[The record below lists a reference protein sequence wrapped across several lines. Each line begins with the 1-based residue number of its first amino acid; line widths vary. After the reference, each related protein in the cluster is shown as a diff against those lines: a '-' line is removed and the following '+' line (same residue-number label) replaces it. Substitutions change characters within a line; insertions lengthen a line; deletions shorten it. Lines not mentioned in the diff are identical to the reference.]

1 MYKGIGSILGNEIE
15 RKMMDSR
22 IDEILKITSLVPTQE
37 MKPTPAPR
45 VLPKTTGKDDEI
57 DYNYARENYYNLI
70 ERNQD
75 AVEEMLE
82 IAKQS
87 ENARSFEVVGQL
99 IKAGLDANESLMKL
113 HKTKK
118 ELSAEKSGPT
128 QVTNALFV
136 GSTAE
141 LQKLLK
147 SKLKKTK

>member
-1 MYKGIGSILGNEIE
+1 MENQMKA
-15 RKMMDSR
+15 DTR
-22 IDEILKITSLVPTQE
+22 IDEILEITSLVPTSE
-37 MKPTPAPR
+37 IKPESTTR
-45 VLPKTTGKDDEI
+45 VIPQNGKDDDV

-87 ENARSFEVVGQL
+87 EHARSFEVVGQL
-99 IKAGLDANESLMKL
+99 IKAGLDANEALMKL

-118 ELSAEKSGPT
+118 ELNAENSGPT

-147 SKLKKTK
+147 SKLKETK

>member
-1 MYKGIGSILGNEIE
+1 MKT
-15 RKMMDSR
+15 DTR
-22 IDEILKITSLVPTQE
+22 IDEILEITSLVPSSE
-37 MKPTPAPR
+37 MKPNSSPR
-45 VLPKTTGKDDEI
+45 VIPKTDGKDDDI

-87 ENARSFEVVGQL
+87 EHPRAFEVVGQL
-99 IKAGLDANESLMKL
+99 IKSGLDANKELMTL

-118 ELSAEKSGPT
+118 ELSMEKGGT
-128 QVTNALFV
+128 TTNVNNAVFV
-136 GSTAE
+136 GSTAD

-147 SKLKKTK
+147 AKRG

>member
-1 MYKGIGSILGNEIE
+1 MTKTTDN
-15 RKMMDSR
+15 R
-22 IDEILKITSLVPTQE
+22 IDEILEITSIIPTAELKPEPSPRIVPN
-37 MKPTPAPR
+37 
-45 VLPKTTGKDDEI
+45 KDGDDKEI

-75 AVEEMLE
+75 AIEEMLE

-87 ENARSFEVVGQL
+87 EHPRAFEVVGQL
-99 IKAGLDANESLMKL
+99 IKSGLDANKELMTL

-118 ELSAEKSGPT
+118 DLTTEKTPN
-128 QVTNALFV
+128 QVTNQAVFV

-147 SKLKKTK
+147 AKRGE

>member
-1 MYKGIGSILGNEIE
+1 MENQMKADT
-15 RKMMDSR
+15 RM
-22 IDEILKITSLVPTQE
+22 DEILEITSLVPTSE
-37 MKPTPAPR
+37 IKPESTTR
-45 VLPKTTGKDDEI
+45 VIPQNGKDDDI

-87 ENARSFEVVGQL
+87 EHARSFDVVGQL
-99 IKAGLDANESLMKL
+99 IKAGLDANEALMKL

-118 ELSAEKSGPT
+118 ELSIEKGPS
-128 QVTNALFV
+128 QVTNQAVFV

-147 SKLKKTK
+147 VKRGE

>member
-1 MYKGIGSILGNEIE
+1 MKT
-15 RKMMDSR
+15 DTR
-22 IDEILKITSLVPTQE
+22 IDEILEITSLVPTSE
-37 MKPTPAPR
+37 IKPESTTR
-45 VLPKTTGKDDEI
+45 VIPQKNGKDDDI

-87 ENARSFEVVGQL
+87 ENARAFEVVGQL
-99 IKAGLDANESLMKL
+99 IKSGLDANEALMKL

-118 ELSAEKSGPT
+118 ELNVEKGPT

-147 SKLKKTK
+147 SKLKETK

>member
-1 MYKGIGSILGNEIE
+1 MTT
-15 RKMMDSR
+15 DDR
-22 IDEILKITSLVPTQE
+22 IDEILEITSLVPTPE
-37 MKPTPAPR
+37 IKPVPSTR
-45 VLPKTTGKDDEI
+45 IIPKADGKDDDI

-87 ENARSFEVVGQL
+87 EHPRAFEVVGQL
-99 IKAGLDANESLMKL
+99 IKSGLDANKELMAL

-118 ELSAEKSGPT
+118 ELSIE
-128 QVTNALFV
+128 TNSSVNVNNAVFV

-147 SKLKKTK
+147 AKRG

>member
-1 MYKGIGSILGNEIE
+1 MTT
-15 RKMMDSR
+15 DDR
-22 IDEILKITSLVPTQE
+22 IDEILEITSLVPTTE
-37 MKPTPAPR
+37 IKPDPPAR
-45 VLPKTTGKDDEI
+45 IIPKTGKDDDI

-87 ENARSFEVVGQL
+87 EHPRAFEVVGQL
-99 IKAGLDANESLMKL
+99 IKSGLDANKELMGL

-118 ELSAEKSGPT
+118 ELSIEKSST
-128 QVTNALFV
+128 TTNVNNAVFV

-147 SKLKKTK
+147 GNRGE

>member
-1 MYKGIGSILGNEIE
+1 MTQ
-15 RKMMDSR
+15 DDR
-22 IDEILKITSLVPTQE
+22 IDEILEITSIVPTSE
-37 MKPTPAPR
+37 LAPEAPAR
-45 VLPKTTGKDDEI
+45 IVPKTGKDDDI

-75 AVEEMLE
+75 AIEEMLE

-87 ENARSFEVVGQL
+87 EHPRAFEVVGQL
-99 IKAGLDANESLMKL
+99 IKSGLDANKELMGL

-118 ELSAEKSGPT
+118 ELSIEKGGGST
-128 QVTNALFV
+128 TNVNNAVFV

-147 SKLKKTK
+147 VKRGE

>member
-1 MYKGIGSILGNEIE
+1 MKN
-15 RKMMDSR
+15 DTR
-22 IDEILKITSLVPTQE
+22 IDEILEITSLVPTPE
-37 MKPTPAPR
+37 MAPEPPAR
-45 VLPKTTGKDDEI
+45 IIPKTGKDDDI

-87 ENARSFEVVGQL
+87 EHARSFEVVGQL
-99 IKAGLDANESLMKL
+99 IKAGLDANEALMKL

-118 ELSAEKSGPT
+118 ELSIEKGPS
-128 QVTNALFV
+128 QVTNQAVFV

-147 SKLKKTK
+147 VKRG

>member
-1 MYKGIGSILGNEIE
+1 MTQ
-15 RKMMDSR
+15 DDR
-22 IDEILKITSLVPTQE
+22 IDEILEITSLVPTPE
-37 MKPTPAPR
+37 MAPEPPAR
-45 VLPKTTGKDDEI
+45 ILPKTGKDDDI

-87 ENARSFEVVGQL
+87 EHPRAFEVVGQL
-99 IKAGLDANESLMKL
+99 IKSGLDANKELMAL

-118 ELSAEKSGPT
+118 ELSIEKSGG
-128 QVTNALFV
+128 VNVNNAVFV

-147 SKLKKTK
+147 AKRG

>member
-1 MYKGIGSILGNEIE
+1 MTV
-15 RKMMDSR
+15 DDR
-22 IDEILKITSLVPTQE
+22 IDEILEITSLVPTE
-37 MKPTPAPR
+37 EIKPEPPAR
-45 VLPKTTGKDDEI
+45 IIPKTGEDDDI

-87 ENARSFEVVGQL
+87 EHPRAFEVVGQL
-99 IKAGLDANESLMKL
+99 IKSGLDANKDLMGL

-118 ELSAEKSGPT
+118 ELSIERGGPT
-128 QVTNALFV
+128 TTVNNAVFV

-147 SKLKKTK
+147 AKRGE

>member
-1 MYKGIGSILGNEIE
+1 MKA
-15 RKMMDSR
+15 DTR
-22 IDEILKITSLVPTQE
+22 IDEILEITSLVPSSE
-37 MKPTPAPR
+37 MKPEPASR
-45 VLPKTTGKDDEI
+45 VIPQKNGKDDDI

-87 ENARSFEVVGQL
+87 EHPRAFEVVGQL
-99 IKAGLDANESLMKL
+99 IKSGLDANKELMAL

-118 ELSAEKSGPT
+118 ELSVERGT
-128 QVTNALFV
+128 QTLVNNAVFV

-147 SKLKKTK
+147 AKRG

>member
-1 MYKGIGSILGNEIE
+1 MIQ
-15 RKMMDSR
+15 DDR
-22 IDEILKITSLVPTQE
+22 IDEILEITSLVPTAE
-37 MKPTPAPR
+37 IKPEPPAKI
-45 VLPKTTGKDDEI
+45 VPKTGKDDDI

-87 ENARSFEVVGQL
+87 EHPRAFEVVGQL
-99 IKAGLDANESLMKL
+99 IKSGLDANKELMGL

-118 ELSAEKSGPT
+118 ELSMEKGGT
-128 QVTNALFV
+128 TTNVNNAVFV
-136 GSTAE
+136 GSTAD

-147 SKLKKTK
+147 AKRG

>member
-1 MYKGIGSILGNEIE
+1 
-15 RKMMDSR
+15 MDSR

-87 ENARSFEVVGQL
+87 EHPRAFEVVGQL
-99 IKAGLDANESLMKL
+99 IKSGLDANKELMNL

-118 ELSAEKSGPT
+118 ELTTEKAPRSI
-128 QVTNALFV
+128 TNQAVFV

-147 SKLKKTK
+147 VKRGE

>member
-1 MYKGIGSILGNEIE
+1 MTHSVDN
-15 RKMMDSR
+15 R
-22 IDEILKITSLVPTQE
+22 IDEILEITSLVPTPE
-37 MKPTPAPR
+37 LKPEPSPTR
-45 VLPKTTGKDDEI
+45 ILPKTEGKDDDI

-87 ENARSFEVVGQL
+87 EHPRAFEVVGQL
-99 IKAGLDANESLMKL
+99 IKSGLDANKELMAL

-118 ELSAEKSGPT
+118 ELSIEKGT
-128 QVTNALFV
+128 QTLVNNAVFV

-147 SKLKKTK
+147 AKRG

>member
-1 MYKGIGSILGNEIE
+1 MENHMNS
-15 RKMMDSR
+15 DTR
-22 IDEILKITSLVPTQE
+22 IDEILEITSLVPTSE
-37 MKPTPAPR
+37 IKPESTTR
-45 VLPKTTGKDDEI
+45 VIPQKNGKDDDI

-87 ENARSFEVVGQL
+87 EHPRAFEVVGQL
-99 IKAGLDANESLMKL
+99 IKSGLDANKELMAL

-118 ELSAEKSGPT
+118 ELSIEKGPS
-128 QVTNALFV
+128 QVTNQAVFV

-147 SKLKKTK
+147 VKRG

>member
-1 MYKGIGSILGNEIE
+1 
-15 RKMMDSR
+15 MDNR
-22 IDEILKITSLVPTQE
+22 IDEILEITSLVPTSE
-37 MKPTPAPR
+37 LKPEPVAR
-45 VLPKTTGKDDEI
+45 VLPKTDGKDDDV

-87 ENARSFEVVGQL
+87 EHPRSFEVVGQL
-99 IKAGLDANESLMKL
+99 IKAGLEANESLMKL

-118 ELSAEKSGPT
+118 ELSIEKSGPG
-128 QVTNALFV
+128 VAVNNAVFV

-147 SKLKKTK
+147 VKK

>member
-1 MYKGIGSILGNEIE
+1 MI
-15 RKMMDSR
+15 DSR

-87 ENARSFEVVGQL
+87 ENARAFEVVGQL
-99 IKAGLDANESLMKL
+99 IKSGLDANKELMNL

-118 ELSAEKSGPT
+118 ELSAEKGPS
-128 QVTNALFV
+128 QITNQAVFV

-147 SKLKKTK
+147 MKKEKT

>member
-1 MYKGIGSILGNEIE
+1 MTV
-15 RKMMDSR
+15 DDR
-22 IDEILKITSLVPTQE
+22 IDEILEITSLVPTE
-37 MKPTPAPR
+37 EIKPEPPAR
-45 VLPKTTGKDDEI
+45 IIPKTGKDDDI

-87 ENARSFEVVGQL
+87 EHPRAFEVVGQL
-99 IKAGLDANESLMKL
+99 IKSGLDANKELMGL

-118 ELSAEKSGPT
+118 ELSIEKGGHT
-128 QVTNALFV
+128 TTVNNAVFV

-147 SKLKKTK
+147 GKRGE

>member
-1 MYKGIGSILGNEIE
+1 MTQ
-15 RKMMDSR
+15 DDR
-22 IDEILKITSLVPTQE
+22 IDEILEITSIVPTSE
-37 MKPTPAPR
+37 LTPEPPAR
-45 VLPKTTGKDDEI
+45 IVPKAGKDDDI
-57 DYNYARENYYNLI
+57 DYNYARENYYKLI

-87 ENARSFEVVGQL
+87 EHPRAFEVVGQL
-99 IKAGLDANESLMKL
+99 IKSGIDANKELMGL

-118 ELSAEKSGPT
+118 ELSIEKSGPG
-128 QVTNALFV
+128 VAVNNAVFV

-147 SKLKKTK
+147 AKK

>member
-1 MYKGIGSILGNEIE
+1 
-15 RKMMDSR
+15 MDNR
-22 IDEILKITSLVPTQE
+22 IDEILEITSLVPTSE
-37 MKPTPAPR
+37 LKPEPSSR
-45 VLPKTTGKDDEI
+45 IIPKTDGKDDEI

-87 ENARSFEVVGQL
+87 ENARAFEVVGQL
-99 IKAGLDANESLMKL
+99 IKSGLDANEALMKL

-118 ELSAEKSGPT
+118 ELNVEKGPT

-147 SKLKKTK
+147 SKLKETK

>member
-1 MYKGIGSILGNEIE
+1 MTT
-15 RKMMDSR
+15 DDR
-22 IDEILKITSLVPTQE
+22 IDEILEITSLVPTPE
-37 MKPTPAPR
+37 MAPEPPAR
-45 VLPKTTGKDDEI
+45 IIPKTGKDDDI

-87 ENARSFEVVGQL
+87 EHPRAFEVVGQL
-99 IKAGLDANESLMKL
+99 IKSGLDANKELMAL

-118 ELSAEKSGPT
+118 ELSIEKGPS
-128 QVTNALFV
+128 QVTNQAVFV

-147 SKLKKTK
+147 VKRGE

>member
-1 MYKGIGSILGNEIE
+1 MNS
-15 RKMMDSR
+15 DTR
-22 IDEILKITSLVPTQE
+22 IDEILEITSLVPTSE
-37 MKPTPAPR
+37 IKPESTTR
-45 VLPKTTGKDDEI
+45 VIPQNGKDDDI

-87 ENARSFEVVGQL
+87 EHPRAFEVVGQL
-99 IKAGLDANESLMKL
+99 IKSGLDANKELMAL

-118 ELSAEKSGPT
+118 ELSIEKGGGD
-128 QVTNALFV
+128 VNVNNAVFV
-136 GSTAE
+136 GSTTE

-147 SKLKKTK
+147 SKRT

>member
-1 MYKGIGSILGNEIE
+1 MIQ
-15 RKMMDSR
+15 DDR
-22 IDEILKITSLVPTQE
+22 IDEILEITSLVPTAE
-37 MKPTPAPR
+37 IKPEPPAKI
-45 VLPKTTGKDDEI
+45 VPKTGKDDDI

-87 ENARSFEVVGQL
+87 EHPRAFEVVGQL
-99 IKAGLDANESLMKL
+99 IKSGLDANKELMSL

-118 ELSAEKSGPT
+118 ELSIEKNT
-128 QVTNALFV
+128 QTLVNNAVFV

-147 SKLKKTK
+147 AKRG

>member
-1 MYKGIGSILGNEIE
+1 MTQ
-15 RKMMDSR
+15 DDR
-22 IDEILKITSLVPTQE
+22 IDEILEITSLVPTE
-37 MKPTPAPR
+37 EIKPEPPAR
-45 VLPKTTGKDDEI
+45 IIPKTGKDDDI
-57 DYNYARENYYNLI
+57 DYIYARENYYNLI

-87 ENARSFEVVGQL
+87 EHPRAFEVVGQL
-99 IKAGLDANESLMKL
+99 IKSGLDANKELMGL

-118 ELSAEKSGPT
+118 ELSIERGGPT
-128 QVTNALFV
+128 TTVNNAVFV

-147 SKLKKTK
+147 AKRGE

>member
-1 MYKGIGSILGNEIE
+1 MTHSVDN
-15 RKMMDSR
+15 R
-22 IDEILKITSLVPTQE
+22 IDEILEITSLVPTPE
-37 MKPTPAPR
+37 LRPEPSTTKI
-45 VLPKTTGKDDEI
+45 LPKTDGKDDDI

-87 ENARSFEVVGQL
+87 EHPRAFEVVGQL
-99 IKAGLDANESLMKL
+99 IKSGLDANKELMAL

-118 ELSAEKSGPT
+118 ELSIEKGPS
-128 QVTNALFV
+128 QVTNQAVFV

-147 SKLKKTK
+147 VKRGE